1 MKPAAVSEP
10 RRASR
15 KTKASEVTRM
25 RILEV
30 AERLFAEVGVDG
42 TSLRRIMAEAQV
54 SISQINYHFGTK
66 EALLRAVFE
75 WRARPH
81 TEHRLRLMEQAKQ
94 APHEQ
99 RLEAMLRGYFA
110 PVWSYLSG
118 KTNETNFYRLLNRIG
133 TDPGNVARSILA
145 ENFDDFQH
153 RFIDN
158 LHELLPHVS
167 EQDLYW
173 RLHCLLGVLMYS
185 TNNLDRLHRISG
197 GRFECVMEML
207 SSRM

>member
-1 MKPAAVSEP
+1 
-10 RRASR
+10 
-15 KTKASEVTRM
+15 
-25 RILEV
+25 
-30 AERLFAEVGVDG
+30 
-42 TSLRRIMAEAQV
+42 
-54 SISQINYHFGTK
+54 
-66 EALLRAVFE
+66 
-75 WRARPH
+75 
-81 TEHRLRLMEQAKQ
+81 
-94 APHEQ
+94 
-99 RLEAMLRGYFA
+99 MLRGYFA

-197 GRFECVMEML
+197 GRFDVRDGDAFFANVIPLL
-207 SSRM
+207 SSPRSCEHPASRQVSQTRHLATKLGRMPMGCGGAPLEVGGASAR